1 MTESEE
7 IAHCLGV
14 LRREI
19 ERLET
24 LGLRFA
30 ASLVRVA
37 EIELQMRLHNV
48 GSGDIDVLNIAA
60 SAIERERYARTKT
73 GG

>member
-1 MTESEE
+1 MTECEE
-7 IAHCLGV
+7 IAQSLSV
-14 LRREI
+14 LRGEI

-37 EIELQMRLHNV
+37 EIELQMRLHNMPT
-48 GSGDIDVLNIAA
+48 DEIDVLNIAA
-60 SAIERERYARTKT
+60 SAIERERYARSRKED
-73 GG
+73 